1 MHPGGHAVSRFGA
14 TILDADGLKLSEAEK
29 ALFAEADPFGFILF
43 ARNLD
48 TPDQIYGL
56 CEEMR
61 AAVGREAPILID
73 QEGGRVQRLRGPR
86 WREWLPPLEHVEA
99 AGDGAA
105 EAMYL
110 RYRLIAHE
118 LRAVGVDGNCAPLV
132 DVARDATHDFLKNR
146 CYGFDAGTVARLGRA
161 VADGMLDGGV
171 LPVVKHIP
179 GHGLALVDSHE
190 ELPVADVAGE
200 ELSAVDF
207 APFRALNDLP
217 MAMTAHVVYSALDGL
232 PATTS
237 NTVMGCIRKEIG
249 FGGLVMTDD
258 ISMKAL
264 DGSLA
269 DITRDALAA
278 GCDVILHCNGTLDE
292 RRAVAEAAGPLS
304 NKGQARAESALAAR
318 HEPDEV
324 DIPAMEAKL
333 EALMNGRVYG
343 G

>member
-1 MHPGGHAVSRFGA
+1 MSRFGA
-14 TILDADGLKLSEAEK
+14 TILDAEGLRLSADEK
-29 ALFAEADPFGFILF
+29 SFFTEVDPFGFILF
-43 ARNLD
+43 GRNLE
-48 TPDQIYGL
+48 TPEQIHAL
-56 CEEMR
+56 CSEMR
-61 AAVGREAPILID
+61 EAVGREAPILID

-99 AGDGAA
+99 AGEAA
-105 EAMYL
+105 EEAMYL

-132 DVARDATHDFLKNR
+132 DVAREATHEFLKNR
-146 CYGFDAGTVARLGRA
+146 CYGFDAETVARLGRA

-179 GHGLALVDSHE
+179 GHGLALVDSHH
-190 ELPVADVAGE
+190 ELPVADVPHE

-207 APFRALNDLP
+207 APFRALSDLP
-217 MAMTAHVVYSALDGL
+217 MGMTAHVVYSALDAL

-237 NTVMGCIRKEIG
+237 NVVMKCIREEIG
-249 FGGLVMTDD
+249 FGGLIMSDD

-264 DGSLA
+264 DGSLT
-269 DITRDALAA
+269 DIARDALSA

-292 RRAVAEAAGPLS
+292 RRAVAEAAGQLS
-304 NKGQARAESALAAR
+304 NKGQARAESALEAR
-318 HEPDEV
+318 REPDEV